1 MTSQH
6 PFMNRTNEFHHFVV
20 SFELPQRKPHSS
32 TASGE
37 LLQIAGEINTQLEF
51 LERQDGYERF
61 VAEKKMDK
69 TLDLLEKYKLAASAL
84 QVAPKNESE
93 ATHLKG
99 LKTMLNSRYAKM
111 MMRYNNISK
120 RQSER
125 VASDT
130 RRRESFSCSDTE
142 QIQSQAFMEEQDQ
155 RNDTLRKRMLT
166 QMNELGQIV
175 ADISLHVS
183 LQGEEIKRIDDLVGS
198 SEGFIK
204 ESFFEIHRAWERISG
219 RRRRMLKFFSA
230 WIMLALFFWYFRR

>member
-1 MTSQH
+1 
-6 PFMNRTNEFHHFVV
+6 MNRTNEFHHFIV
-20 SFELPQRKPHSS
+20 SLELPQSKPPSGAASS
-32 TASGE
+32 E
-37 LLQIAGEINTQLEF
+37 LLQMADEINTQLGF

-61 VAEKKMDK
+61 VAEQKMCK

-84 QVAPKNESE
+84 QTAPKNESE
-93 ATHLKG
+93 ATHLRG
-99 LKTMLNSRYAKM
+99 LKTMLNSRYARM
-111 MMRYNNISK
+111 MMRYNSISK

-125 VASDT
+125 AASDT
-130 RRRESFSCSDTE
+130 RRRESFSCVDSE
-142 QIQSQAFMEEQDQ
+142 QQQSQVLMEEQEQ

-183 LQGEEIKRIDDLVGS
+183 LQGEEIKRIDDLVGT
-198 SEGFIK
+198 SEGLIK